1 MRILANENFPLDAVV
16 SLRAEGHDVW
26 WVRSEAPGMSDREVL
41 AQAKL
46 EDRLLVTFDKD
57 FGELAFKSQLSASA
71 GIVLFRV
78 RASSSTQ
85 LANFVTRTL
94 SSRND
99 WIGNFA
105 VVDNFRVRLRPLPTK

>member
-41 AQAKL
+41 ARARQ

-57 FGELAFKSQLSASA
+57 FGELAFKSQLPVTI

-78 RASSSTQ
+78 RASTSIQ
-85 LANFVTRTL
+85 LANLVTRTL
-94 SSRND
+94 SSRSD
-99 WIGNFA
+99 WIGSFA
-105 VVDNFRVRLRPLPTK
+105 VVDNFQVRLRPLPIK